1 MGRDI
6 ILIEQKKHIALVA
19 HDSKKQD
26 LLEWAKW
33 NKSLLAEHELYAT
46 GTTGMLLQQ
55 VLDRT
60 VHRFQSG
67 PLGGDQQIGAK
78 IAEGEIDFMIF
89 FWDPLDAAPHDP
101 DVKAL
106 LRIAVVWNIPVACN
120 RATADF
126 MISSTL
132 MTGEYERLI
141 PDYHKHR
148 ERLAGAA
155 LVEDMSTEAL
165 LPEVLPTEQPT
176 AGSAVTAASESEP
189 LAAGRADGAAESD
202 LEDGDYHP

>member
-1 MGRDI
+1 MC
-6 ILIEQKKHIALVA
+6 LEPQKKIALVA

-26 LLEWAKW
+26 LLEWAIW
-33 NKSLLAEHELYAT
+33 NKALLAEHELYAT
-46 GTTGMLLQQ
+46 GTTGLLLEQA
-55 VLDRT
+55 LERP

-78 IAEGEIDFMIF
+78 IAEGVIDFMIF

-120 RATADF
+120 RASADF
-126 MISSTL
+126 MISSSL

-141 PDYHKHR
+141 PDYQPYK
-148 ERLAGAA
+148 ERFGAA
-155 LVEDMSTEAL
+155 LPATSADET
-165 LPEVLPTEQPT
+165 
-176 AGSAVTAASESEP
+176 GSALVETVTFVASTSTADIIAASESEEK
-189 LAAGRADGAAESD
+189 ANSD
-202 LEDGDYHP
+202 SLETDF